1 MAVNVTEIVEEF
13 RAADQQ
19 AYLEQYP
26 FADLKY
32 ASVFPEQ
39 YRSGLKWQAIEAET
53 GAKVAADV
61 VSFNS
66 RAPRKGRPL
75 PGKVSADMPKIE
87 IARDKV
93 ETDFNTYRQLMNDL
107 QSVNN
112 AGARS
117 NVLKQVIDWRYE
129 DAPFV
134 VDGVRARLEWIA
146 KRIASTGKYSLTL
159 DNNEAGVQTKI
170 DVDFG
175 IPANQKVYSSADWS
189 DEAGD
194 PIADFKARRAAAR
207 ANGKI
212 LRFAYMEQDT
222 FDIMAANAKVQAFV
236 ATYVQNALNLQQ
248 VPDLAAVNAGLN
260 RQGLPTIII
269 WDSFVTIEGKDGSQ
283 ESVSG
288 WQSGNVLFSES
299 AQLGNTQYTLSADEY
314 VNVGTAQKTKS
325 GIVLVKTWG
334 IEDPITVIT
343 KGTAYATPVLNN
355 AKNLHILY
363 TNNPTT

>member
-13 RAADQQ
+13 KAADQQ

-26 FADLKY
+26 FAELKY

-39 YRSGLKWQAIEAET
+39 YKSGLKWSAIEAET

-75 PGKVSADMPKIE
+75 PGKVSADMPKLE

-107 QSVNN
+107 QGVNN

-134 VDGVRARLEWIA
+134 VDGIRARLEWIA

-159 DNNEAGVQTKI
+159 TNNEGGVQTKV

-175 IPANQKVYSSADWS
+175 IPGAQVVNAAKVWS
-189 DEAGD
+189 DSTSL
-194 PIADFKARRAAAR
+194 PIDDFKARRAAAR
-207 ANGKI
+207 AKGKI
-212 LRFAYMEQDT
+212 LRYAFMEQDT
-222 FDIMAANAKVQAFV
+222 FDAFAANASVQKFA
-236 ATYVQNALNLQQ
+236 ATYFANALDIAQ
-248 VPDLAAVNAGLN
+248 VPSLATVNSALTS
-260 RQGLPTIII
+260 QGLPIIII
-269 WDSFVTIEGKDGSQ
+269 WDSFVTIEGKDGAQ
-283 ESVSG
+283 TTESG
-288 WQSGNVLFSES
+288 WQSGNILFSETPI
-299 AQLGNTQYTLSADEY
+299 LGNTQYTLSADEY

-355 AKNLHILY
+355 AKNLHILK
-363 TNNPTT
+363 TIF